1 MLIPMLLGYVLGGV
15 GVYCL
20 LTKYAP
26 VVNEDPVTT
35 RLENNGS
42 GEAEIIELFPQ
53 HDQRKV
59 A

>member
-1 MLIPMLLGYVLGGV
+1 MLLGYVLGGV